1 MGDFVPRKK
10 REEMKTLKIRCSK
23 HNEVN
28 FSDIRPYIKLAVQ
41 VHRGIDKGVLVG
53 QTFLANG
60 NIIKLYSNDEVEVH
74 NVRFCLAAARDSYFC
89 NEIQI
94 NVPDEEFE
102 VVALENS
109 VKERKL
115 TAREAEIELL
125 KKYDMY
131 DLENV
136 LPHRRIEVTDFN
148 HEYFYLENGEC
159 VSGEFPR
166 KGKIHDNVEY
176 CTDTQRFEYIEYF
189 VKEDEE

>member
-1 MGDFVPRKK
+1 
-10 REEMKTLKIRCSK
+10 MKTLKIRCSK

-41 VHRGIDKGVLVG
+41 VHRGIDKGILVG
-53 QTFLANG
+53 QTLLTNG
-60 NIIKLYSNDEVEVH
+60 NIINLYSNDEIEVH
-74 NVRFCLAAARDSYFC
+74 NVRFCLAAARDNYFD
-89 NEIQI
+89 NEITI

-102 VVALENS
+102 LVVLENS
-109 VKERKL
+109 VRERKL

-125 KKYDMY
+125 KKYEIE

-136 LPHRRIEVTDFN
+136 LPHRRIEVTDFDN
-148 HEYFYLENGEC
+148 KNLYLENSEC
-159 VSGEFPR
+159 VTGEFPR

-189 VKEDEE
+189 LKEEDEEE

>member
-1 MGDFVPRKK
+1 
-10 REEMKTLKIRCSK
+10 MKTLKIRCSK

-28 FSDIRPYIKLAVQ
+28 FSDIRPYIKLAPQ
-41 VHRGIDKGVLVG
+41 VHRGIDKGALVG

-74 NVRFCLAAARDSYFC
+74 NVRFCLAVARGSYFD
-89 NEIQI
+89 NEITI

-102 VVALENS
+102 LVVLENL

-115 TAREAEIELL
+115 TAREAEIELI
-125 KKYDMY
+125 KKYDMEE
-131 DLENV
+131 LENV

-159 VSGEFPR
+159 VTGEFPR

-176 CTDTQRFEYIEYF
+176 CQDTQRFEYIEYF
-189 VKEDEE
+189 LKEEDE